1 MSLALTEKSK
11 ISNRKPKIS
20 VIVLTHNEQK
30 HIRAC
35 LESARDFAD
44 ELLVLDDYST
54 DDTAAIA
61 RELGARVESRQL
73 DNFPNQ
79 RNAAI
84 ALARGDWI
92 FFIDADERATP
103 ALGKEIRET
112 IGAETRDWSLEIAAV
127 QSPGSNFQSPI
138 GFWVP
143 RRNIIFGKEIRH
155 TGWSP
160 DYQPRVLKKGRARFN
175 PARAVHELVLWD
187 GQVGYLREPLIHYNY
202 ETLAQFR
209 KKQIAYTRYEAQV
222 WFAEGRRAHWRGVIG
237 QPAREFLRRYISLQG
252 WRDGAHGLVL
262 SALMAYYA
270 FVRWRMLREMQT
282 RRLGDTEI
290 R

>member
-1 MSLALTEKSK
+1 ML
-11 ISNRKPKIS
+11 S
-20 VIVLTHNEQK
+20 VVLLTHNEQK

-35 LESARDFAD
+35 LESVRDFAD
-44 ELLVLDDYST
+44 ELLVLDDFSA
-54 DDTAAIA
+54 DDTPALA
-61 RELGARVESRQL
+61 RTLGARVEFRRL

-84 ALARGDWI
+84 ELARGDWI

-103 ALGKEIRET
+103 ALGAEIRGV
-112 IGAETRDWSLEIAAV
+112 IRD
-127 QSPGSNFQSPI
+127 SPFA

-160 DYQPRVLKKGRARFN
+160 DYQPRVLRRGCARFD
-175 PARAVHELVLWD
+175 PARAVHELVQWD
-187 GQVGYLREPLIHYNY
+187 GEVGYLREPLIHYNY

-209 KKQIAYTRYEAQV
+209 AKQIVYTRYEAHV
-222 WFAEGRRAHWRGVIG
+222 WRAEGKRARWRGAIG
-237 QPAREFLRRYISLQG
+237 QPAREFFRRYISLQG
-252 WRDGAHGLVL
+252 WRDGAHGLLL

-270 FVRWRMLREMQT
+270 FVRWKMLWDNPVVEQT
-282 RRLGDTEI
+282 NR
-290 R
+290 